1 MKIACKRQN
10 LQNLHQMGVLRTN
23 RWIRKIRAY
32 QGPWYPTVTHPGTQ
46 PAHMGTQ
53 LASYAGA
60 RGLTAVL
67 PSWRWRVNF
76 GIRSPVAPMRHVA
89 AGTVGAG
96 TGPILSFWVYSRHV
110 RKVKCICRPSGRS
123 NNQNF
128 KILRVCLH
136 SANHPRT
143 RDRSRIRYAEQI
155 IVITPLSSSRLI
167 CGVRTLVVY
176 FRIRPCWSGV
186 RYVMM
191 RFSGTSG
198 AAKSVLQLYSGSA
211 A

>member
-1 MKIACKRQN
+1 
-10 LQNLHQMGVLRTN
+10 MGVLRTN

-46 PAHMGTQ
+46 PAHVGTQ

-67 PSWRWRVNF
+67 PSWRWHVNF

-96 TGPILSFWVYSRHV
+96 TGPILTFWVYSRHV

-128 KILRVCLH
+128 KILRVCLR
-136 SANHPRT
+136 SSNHPRS
-143 RDRSRIRYAEQI
+143 RDRSRIRDAESTI
-155 IVITPLSSSRLI
+155 AEGERERLRRRPRRPRVALEVARPRSALGEARRRSRDVHLRAAAGRGAGVARPL
-167 CGVRTLVVY
+167 
-176 FRIRPCWSGV
+176 
-186 RYVMM
+186 
-191 RFSGTSG
+191 
-198 AAKSVLQLYSGSA
+198 
-211 A
+211 

>member
-60 RGLTAVL
+60 RGLMAVL

-96 TGPILSFWVYSRHV
+96 TGPILTFWVYSRHV

-155 IVITPLSSSRLI
+155 IVVLSSNFQSTAPGEPVDACLSSLPDGRPLS
-167 CGVRTLVVY
+167 
-176 FRIRPCWSGV
+176 
-186 RYVMM
+186 
-191 RFSGTSG
+191 
-198 AAKSVLQLYSGSA
+198 AAHPRARRKRRGSH
-211 A
+211 

>member
-1 MKIACKRQN
+1 MGGLSWGDLPPTYMALMPMKIACKRQN

-23 RWIRKIRAY
+23 RWIRKIPAY

-46 PAHMGTQ
+46 PAHVGTQ

-60 RGLTAVL
+60 RGLAVVL

-89 AGTVGAG
+89 AGTDGAG
-96 TGPILSFWVYSRHV
+96 TGPILTFWVYSRHV

-128 KILRVCLH
+128 KILRVCLR
-136 SANHPRT
+136 SSNHPRS
-143 RDRSRIRYAEQI
+143 RDRSRIRDAEST
-155 IVITPLSSSRLI
+155 IVQ
-167 CGVRTLVVY
+167 
-176 FRIRPCWSGV
+176 
-186 RYVMM
+186 
-191 RFSGTSG
+191 G
-198 AAKSVLQLYSGSA
+198 ACRGCL
-211 A
+211 

>member
-46 PAHMGTQ
+46 PAHVGTQ

-76 GIRSPVAPMRHVA
+76 GIRSPDTPMRHVA
-89 AGTVGAG
+89 AGTDGAG
-96 TGPILSFWVYSRHV
+96 TGPILTFWVYSRHA

-128 KILRVCLH
+128 KILRVCLR
-136 SANHPRT
+136 SSNHPRS
-143 RDRSRIRYAEQI
+143 RDRSRIRDGERIITCGSSWGGCTEGKHSSLKDAEE
-155 IVITPLSSSRLI
+155 
-167 CGVRTLVVY
+167 VV
-176 FRIRPCWSGV
+176 V
-186 RYVMM
+186 K
-191 RFSGTSG
+191 T
-198 AAKSVLQLYSGSA
+198 KSVE
-211 A
+211 